1 MKYIPAVD
9 SNEKNLGPNGM
20 LNAIKLIPNG
30 RVTELA
36 MNCESIMK

>member
-9 SNEKNLGPNGM
+9 YNEKNLGPNGM
-20 LNAIKLIPNG
+20 LNAIRLILNG